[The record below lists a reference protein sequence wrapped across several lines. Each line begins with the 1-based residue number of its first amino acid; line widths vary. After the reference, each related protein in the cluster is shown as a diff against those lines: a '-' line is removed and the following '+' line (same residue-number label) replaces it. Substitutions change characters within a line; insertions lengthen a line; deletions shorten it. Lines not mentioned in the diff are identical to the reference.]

1 MPMIRRAIAVLMLLA
16 VQSPPA
22 AAELTVQI
30 LRGLAEA
37 VPIAIVPFGWDSDSA
52 AAWDVAATVQ
62 ADLERSG
69 RFRAL
74 PRSQM
79 IELPHQADAVDAT
92 DWRMLKVD
100 YVVVGQLAR
109 MPDGRFELRYELI
122 QVATGERLLGT
133 ALPADQGALLPASHR
148 VADAIYERILGVR
161 GAFAT
166 RIAYVAV
173 QGPPTAR
180 SYRLIVADADG
191 ANERIVFNSSEPIM
205 SPAWSRDGRS
215 LAYVSFH
222 SGLPAI
228 YVQTLKTGEQVRV
241 SARSGI
247 NSAPAWSPDGDQ
259 LAVAL
264 SRRDGN
270 VDVYLLS
277 LATQELRRLTDDP
290 SIDTEPA
297 WSTDGRSLYFTSDRS
312 GAPQVYHLGLSAGG
326 RPRRITFEG
335 SYNARPRVSPD
346 GRELAVVT
354 LDRGAFRIAAVN
366 LEHGGVRILSSGQLD
381 ESPCFA
387 PNGADI
393 IYATREGGRGVLA
406 LVSIDGH
413 IQQRLAASAGEVRE
427 PAWSPF
433 LY

>member
-1 MPMIRRAIAVLMLLA
+1 MPISRLAPAVFLFLA
-16 VQSPPA
+16 LQSTPA
-22 AAELTVQI
+22 SAQLTVEI
-30 LRGLAEA
+30 LRGMAEA
-37 VPIAIVPFGWDSDSA
+37 VPIAVVPFGWDA
-52 AAWDVAATVQ
+52 ADIAPWDIAATAQ

-69 RFRAL
+69 RFRPL

-79 IELPHQADAVDAT
+79 LEFPHDAAAVDAA

-100 YVVVGQLAR
+100 YVVVGQLLPI
-109 MPDGRFELRYELI
+109 PDGRLELRYELV
-122 QVATGERLLGT
+122 QMATGERLLGISM
-133 ALPADQGALLPASHR
+133 PADRAALRLASHR

-166 RIAYVAV
+166 RIAYVSVA
-173 QGPPTAR
+173 GPTTAR
-180 SYRLIVADADG
+180 SYRLVIADADG
-191 ANERIVFNSSEPIM
+191 ANERIVFSSPEPIM
-205 SPAWSRDGRS
+205 SPAWSPDGRS

-222 SGLPAI
+222 SGLSAI
-228 YVQTLKTGEQVRV
+228 YVQALRSGEQVRV

-247 NSAPAWSPDGDQ
+247 NSAPAWSPDGTQ

-270 VDVYLLS
+270 VDVYLLT

-297 WSTDGRSLYFTSDRS
+297 WTPDGRSLYFTSDRS
-312 GAPQVYHLGLSAGG
+312 GTPQVYRLGVDAGAQ
-326 RPRRITFEG
+326 PRRVTFEG

-354 LDRGAFRIAAVN
+354 IDRGAYRIATVDVERGTMRV
-366 LEHGGVRILSSGQLD
+366 LSGGRLD
-381 ESPCFA
+381 ESPAFA
-387 PNGADI
+387 PNGADV
-393 IYATREGGRGVLA
+393 IYAAREAGRGVLA
-406 LVSIDGH
+406 VVSIDGR

-433 LY
+433 LH

>member
-1 MPMIRRAIAVLMLLA
+1 MLMIRRAIAVFLLA
-16 VQSPPA
+16 ILQSPPA

-30 LRGLAEA
+30 LRGMAET
-37 VPIAIVPFGWDSDSA
+37 VPIAIVPFGWEGDSA

-79 IELPHQADAVDAT
+79 IEFPHQADAVDAT

-100 YVVVGQLAR
+100 YVVVGQLVR
-109 MPDGRFELRYELI
+109 MPDSRFELRYELI

-133 ALPADQGALLPASHR
+133 ALPADPGALLPASHR
-148 VADAIYERILGVR
+148 VADGIYERILGVR

-173 QGPPTAR
+173 EGPPTAR
-180 SYRLIVADADG
+180 SYRLVVADADG
-191 ANERIVFNSSEPIM
+191 ANERIVFNSPEPIM

-222 SGLPAI
+222 SSLPAI

-270 VDVYLLS
+270 VDIYLLS
-277 LATQELRRLTDDP
+277 LATQELRRVTDDP

-297 WSTDGRSLYFTSDRS
+297 WSPDGRSLYFTSDRS
-312 GAPQVYHLGLSAGG
+312 GAPQVYHLGLAAGD
-326 RPRRITFEG
+326 RPQRITFEG
-335 SYNARPRVSPD
+335 TYNARPRVSPD

-354 LDRGAFRIAAVN
+354 LDRGAYRIAAVN
-366 LEHGGVRILSSGQLD
+366 LEHGGVRMLSNGRLD
-381 ESPCFA
+381 ESPSFA

-406 LVSIDGH
+406 LVSIDGR
-413 IQQRLAASAGEVRE
+413 IQQRLAATAGEVRE

-433 LY
+433 VY

>member
-1 MPMIRRAIAVLMLLA
+1 MIRRAIAVLMLLA
-16 VQSPPA
+16 LQSQPA

-79 IELPHQADAVDAT
+79 LEYPHQADAADLT

-100 YVVVGQLAR
+100 YVVVGQLLQV
-109 MPDGRFELRYELI
+109 PGGRFELRYELI

-133 ALPADQGALLPASHR
+133 ALPADQGALQPASHR
-148 VADAIYERILGVR
+148 VADAIYERILGVP

-191 ANERIVFNSSEPIM
+191 ANERIVFNSPEPIM

-270 VDVYLLS
+270 VDIYLLS
-277 LATQELRRLTDDP
+277 LATQDLRRLTDDP

-297 WSTDGRSLYFTSDRS
+297 WSSDGRSLYFTSDRS
-312 GAPQVYHLGLSAGG
+312 GAPQVYHLGLSAGD

-354 LDRGAFRIAAVN
+354 LDRDAFRIAAVN
-366 LEHGGVRILSSGQLD
+366 LENGGVRILSSGQLD
-381 ESPCFA
+381 ESPSFA

>member
-1 MPMIRRAIAVLMLLA
+1 MIHRAIAVLMLLLL
-16 VQSPPA
+16 QSPPA

-30 LRGLAEA
+30 LHGLAEA
-37 VPIAIVPFGWDSDSA
+37 VPIAIVPFGWESDSA

-74 PRSQM
+74 PRGQM
-79 IELPHQADAVDAT
+79 LEFPHQADAADLT
-92 DWRMLKVD
+92 DWRMQKVD
-100 YVVVGQLAR
+100 YVVVGSLLPVAG
-109 MPDGRFELRYELI
+109 GRFEIRYELI
-122 QVATGERLLGT
+122 QVATGERLLGS
-133 ALPADQGALLPASHR
+133 ALPADRGALLLASHR

-173 QGPPTAR
+173 AGPATAR

-191 ANERIVFNSSEPIM
+191 ANERVVFNSPEPIM
-205 SPAWSRDGRS
+205 SPAWSQDGRS
-215 LAYVSFH
+215 IAYVSFH

-247 NSAPAWSPDGDQ
+247 NSAPAWSPDGSR

-270 VDVYLLS
+270 VDIYLLS

-297 WSTDGRSLYFTSDRS
+297 WSPDGRSLFFTSDRS
-312 GAPQVYHLGLSAGG
+312 GAPQVYQRGLESGD

-354 LDRGAFRIAAVN
+354 LDRGSYRIAAMN
-366 LEHGGVRILSSGQLD
+366 LAQGSFRILSGGRLD
-381 ESPCFA
+381 ESPSFA

-406 LVSIDGH
+406 LVSIDGR

>member
-1 MPMIRRAIAVLMLLA
+1 MRRPATLMLMLLMLA
-16 VQSPPA
+16 VPQA
-22 AAELTVQI
+22 RAQLTVQI
-30 LRGLAEA
+30 LRGMAES
-37 VPIAIVPFGWDSDSA
+37 VPIAIVPLAWDGQA
-52 AAWDVAATVQ
+52 AAPWDVAATVH

-69 RFRAL
+69 RFRPL
-74 PRSQM
+74 PRAQM
-79 IELPHQADAVDAT
+79 LELPHRAADVDVA

-100 YVVVGQLAR
+100 YVLVGALVPL
-109 MPDGRFELRYELI
+109 PDGRFEIRYELVS
-122 QVATGERLLGT
+122 VANGQRLLGT
-133 ALPADQGALLPASHR
+133 ALPAERNALKAASHR
-148 VADAIYERILGVR
+148 LSDAVYERILGVR
-161 GAFAT
+161 GAFST

-173 QGPPTAR
+173 DGPATAR

-191 ANERIVFNSSEPIM
+191 SNERVVFASPEPIM
-205 SPAWSRDGRS
+205 SPAWSPDGRS

-228 YVQTLKTGEQVRV
+228 YVQTLRTGDQVRV

-247 NSAPAWSPDGDQ
+247 NSAPSYSPDGRQ

-270 VDVYLLS
+270 VDVYLLD

-290 SIDTEPA
+290 AIDTEPA
-297 WSTDGRSLYFTSDRS
+297 WAPDGRSLYFTSDRA
-312 GAPQVYHLGLSAGG
+312 GAPQVYRLGIGAGE
-326 RPRRITFEG
+326 RPRRVTFEG
-335 SYNARPRVSPD
+335 DYNARPRVSPD

-354 LDRGAFRIAAVN
+354 IDRGAYRIGAVDAERGARRV
-366 LEHGGVRILSSGQLD
+366 LSGGRLD
-381 ESPCFA
+381 ESPSYA

-406 LVSIDGH
+406 IVSSDGR
-413 IQQRLAASAGEVRE
+413 IQQRLASGAGDVRE

-433 LY
+433 LN